1 MTKIKATNREMLE
14 TLQGLYS
21 VQDLKGVKFAV
32 AVSKNIER
40 LKTELLHIDEASKP
54 TPEFQKLLDKAKTFE
69 DEKDI
74 KKLEKENKSLI
85 DERKAQLAEVDEVLD
100 GVVEI
105 ELVTMSEQNLPQDI
119 TAKQLGT
126 IIKLVNN

>member
-85 DERKAQLAEVDEVLD
+85 DERKAQLAEVDE
-100 GVVEI
+100 I